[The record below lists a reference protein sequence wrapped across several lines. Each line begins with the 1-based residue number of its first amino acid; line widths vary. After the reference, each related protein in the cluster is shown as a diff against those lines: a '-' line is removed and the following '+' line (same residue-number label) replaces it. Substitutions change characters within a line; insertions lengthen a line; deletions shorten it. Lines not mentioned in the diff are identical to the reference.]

1 MEQTTMT
8 ENGAS
13 KQIADLQMHEVEQGS
28 SSSTENQEAY
38 KENMDVLDKLLAEGH
53 KLMLAQSFCDA
64 SVVLCKAAEL
74 SSKFFGDFAPQSFL
88 PHFNYGKALIE
99 VARLESLPIKPPV
112 EDIDE
117 SDEEDEEEEQ
127 SEELKSKSGTEKEV
141 VEDQQQQKKTEEQ
154 KEKTEEKGGEKGTDE
169 CAEERDGGEKQD
181 EVEKADNEMAE
192 VTLKTDNEEEAD
204 EDGGDEDDGQIAWES
219 LEVARKICENQMKDD
234 QAKLWTERKS
244 DVLVALGDCMTVTEN
259 FPLALEEFTSALV
272 IRKELFGEADRRTA
286 EVYFWIGRTHK
297 LMDDFKTAAEH
308 FENAKK
314 VLEAV
319 IAAKERELKERGEE
333 NCDSLSQE
341 LEELKDTVK
350 GVEEKVQDAVDS
362 IVQQR
367 KRDEAMKAMLQP
379 LLMQVISANANT
391 PLEVNDVTGMLKRKA
406 VKRTLAMSDAI
417 AEDKTEADVEQNAK
431 MPRNETDGGK
441 GEERPAKDCE
451 SNGN

>member
-1 MEQTTMT
+1 MEQTMT

-13 KQIADLQMHEVEQGS
+13 KQIADLEMHEVEQGS
-28 SSSTENQEAY
+28 SSSTENQETY
-38 KENMDVLDKLLAEGH
+38 KENMDTLDKLMAEGH
-53 KLMLAQSFCDA
+53 KLMLAQSFYDA

-88 PHFNYGKALIE
+88 PHFDYGKALIE
-99 VARLESLPIKPPV
+99 IARLESLPIKPPV

-117 SDEEDEEEEQ
+117 TDEEDEEQ
-127 SEELKSKSGTEKEV
+127 SDELQSKDGTEKEQKE
-141 VEDQQQQKKTEEQ
+141 VEDQQKTEEQ
-154 KEKTEEKGGEKGTDE
+154 KEKTEEKGGEKGTGE
-169 CAEERDGGEKQD
+169 SAEERDGEQD
-181 EVEKADNEMAE
+181 EAEKADNEKE
-192 VTLKTDNEEEAD
+192 VTLEADNEEAE
-204 EDGGDEDDGQIAWES
+204 EDGDEDDGQIAWEN
-219 LEVARKICENQMKDD
+219 LEVARKICENQIKND

-259 FPLALEEFTSALV
+259 FPLALEEFTNALE

-319 IAAKERELKERGEE
+319 IVAKERELKEKGEE
-333 NCDSLSQE
+333 TCESLSQE

-379 LLMQVISANANT
+379 LLMQVINANGTT

-406 VKRTLAMSDAI
+406 VKRPLEISEAI
-417 AEDKTEADVEQNAK
+417 ANDKAEADVEQNAK
-431 MPRNETDGGK
+431 MPRNETDEGK
-441 GEERPAKDCE
+441 GEERPTKNGEA
-451 SNGN
+451 NGN

>member
-1 MEQTTMT
+1 
-8 ENGAS
+8 
-13 KQIADLQMHEVEQGS
+13 
-28 SSSTENQEAY
+28 
-38 KENMDVLDKLLAEGH
+38 MDVLDKLVWPKDT
-53 KLMLAQSFCDA
+53 KLMLAQSF
-64 SVVLCKAAEL
+64 SMRPVVLCKAAL
-74 SSKFFGDFAPQSFL
+74 L
-88 PHFNYGKALIE
+88 VRN
-99 VARLESLPIKPPV
+99 LPIKPRV
-112 EDIDE
+112 GDIDE

-141 VEDQQQQKKTEEQ
+141 VEDQQQKEKTEEQ
-154 KEKTEEKGGEKGTDE
+154 KEKRRKKREVSKGTDE
-169 CAEERDGGEKQD
+169 CCGKRETEERSRD
-181 EVEKADNEMAE
+181 EVRARRHNDMAE

-219 LEVARKICENQMKDD
+219 LEVARKICENQIKSD

-259 FPLALEEFTSALV
+259 FPLALEEFTSALA

-333 NCDSLSQE
+333 NCD
-341 LEELKDTVK
+341 KP
-350 GVEEKVQDAVDS
+350 VDS
-362 IVQQR
+362 IDTTEKAR
-367 KRDEAMKAMLQP
+367 GGAKAMLQP
-379 LLMQVISANANT
+379 LLMQVISANGNT
-391 PLEVNDVTGMLKRKA
+391 PLEANDVTGMLKRKA

-417 AEDKTEADVEQNAK
+417 ANDKTEADVEQNAK

-441 GEERPAKDCE
+441 GEERPTKDCE
-451 SNGN
+451 ANGN

>member
-1 MEQTTMT
+1 
-8 ENGAS
+8 
-13 KQIADLQMHEVEQGS
+13 MHEVEQGS

-38 KENMDVLDKLLAEGH
+38 KENMDVLDKLLAERH
-53 KLMLAQSFCDA
+53 KLMLAQSFYDA

-117 SDEEDEEEEQ
+117 SDEEDEEEEEQ
-127 SEELKSKSGTEKEV
+127 GEELQSKIEE
-141 VEDQQQQKKTEEQ
+141 VEDQQQ
-154 KEKTEEKGGEKGTDE
+154 KEKTGEKGGEKGTDE
-169 CAEERDGGEKQD
+169 CAEERDGEQQD
-181 EVEKADNEMAE
+181 EAEKASNEMAE
-192 VTLKTDNEEEAD
+192 VTLKTDNEEEEAN

-219 LEVARKICENQMKDD
+219 LEVARKISENQMKSDE
-234 QAKLWTERKS
+234 AKLWTERKS

-259 FPLALEEFTSALV
+259 FPLALEEFTSALA

-333 NCDSLSQE
+333 NCESLSHE
-341 LEELKDTVK
+341 IEELKDTVK

-379 LLMQVISANANT
+379 LLMQVISANGKT
-391 PLEVNDVTGMLKRKA
+391 PSEVNDVTGMLKRKA
-406 VKRTLAMSDAI
+406 VKRPLEMSEAI
-417 AEDKTEADVEQNAK
+417 AEDKAEADVEQNAK
-431 MPRNETDGGK
+431 MPRNETDDGK
-441 GEERPAKDCE
+441 GEERPTKD
-451 SNGN
+451 

>member
-28 SSSTENQEAY
+28 NSSTENQEAY

-53 KLMLAQSFCDA
+53 KLMLAQAFCDA
-64 SVVLCKAAEL
+64 SRCALLLVSKLCPLNHRWRTLPRAMRRTKKKNKAR
-74 SSKFFGDFAPQSFL
+74 
-88 PHFNYGKALIE
+88 NW
-99 VARLESLPIKPPV
+99 
-112 EDIDE
+112 
-117 SDEEDEEEEQ
+117 
-127 SEELKSKSGTEKEV
+127 KSKSGTEKEV
-141 VEDQQQQKKTEEQ
+141 VEDQQQKEKTEEQ

-169 CAEERDGGEKQD
+169 LAEERDGGEKQD

-192 VTLKTDNEEEAD
+192 LTLKTDNEEEAD
-204 EDGGDEDDGQIAWES
+204 EDGGDEDDGQIAGES
-219 LEVARKICENQMKDD
+219 LEVARKICENQMKSD
-234 QAKLWTERKS
+234 QAEVMDGAKIGCAGGAV
-244 DVLVALGDCMTVTEN
+244 DDCMTVTEN
-259 FPLALEEFTSALV
+259 FPLALEEFTSALA
-272 IRKELFGEADRRTA
+272 IRKHSWSIIRNFSEKPTVAAA

-319 IAAKERELKERGEE
+319 IAAKERELNERGEE

-367 KRDEAMKAMLQP
+367 KREEAMKAMLQP
-379 LLMQVISANANT
+379 LLMQVISANGNT

-406 VKRTLAMSDAI
+406 VKRTLEI
-417 AEDKTEADVEQNAK
+417 EADVEQNAK
-431 MPRNETDGGK
+431 MPRNETDGVK
-441 GEERPAKDCE
+441 GEERPTKDCE
-451 SNGN
+451 ANGN